1 MPTIHLQ
8 GTSGEVPAV
17 LATDLKPGDRVAFN
31 QGTVSTVK
39 SITQIAPKTVRI
51 VWILSEGTEV
61 GNHVCDQEETLAC
74 TYRVSK
80 LFARVEA

>member
-1 MPTIHLQ
+1 MPNEIHLQ
-8 GTSGEVPAV
+8 GTPGQVPAV
-17 LATDLKPGDRVAFN
+17 PATDLKPGDRVAFN

-51 VWILSEGTEV
+51 EWITEE
-61 GNHVCDQEETLAC
+61 DELLRIS
-74 TYRVSK
+74 YRASK